1 LGEGNA
7 NDGRQWTQVALGFG
21 KANQGPNLWYLAFS
35 RQALPKRP
43 CDHVTIYTG
52 ESAFLVSEMDI
63 TAKKKL
69 EKENSD
75 KDTFL
80 GMVHYAVAQLFLF
93 ENSNSYLAWRQVS
106 HEIRTPIN
114 GILGFNSLLLETNQ
128 TEEQR
133 DFTLSIQRS
142 AKLLLAHVNDLL
154 DFAKIAEGKLRM
166 VRSHQTNLLSACDP

>member
-1 LGEGNA
+1 
-7 NDGRQWTQVALGFG
+7 
-21 KANQGPNLWYLAFS
+21 
-35 RQALPKRP
+35 
-43 CDHVTIYTG
+43 
-52 ESAFLVSEMDI
+52 
-63 TAKKKL
+63 
-69 EKENSD
+69 
-75 KDTFL
+75 
-80 GMVHYAVAQLFLF
+80 
-93 ENSNSYLAWRQVS
+93 LAWRQVS

-166 VRSHQTNLLSACDP
+166 VRSLQTNLLSACDP